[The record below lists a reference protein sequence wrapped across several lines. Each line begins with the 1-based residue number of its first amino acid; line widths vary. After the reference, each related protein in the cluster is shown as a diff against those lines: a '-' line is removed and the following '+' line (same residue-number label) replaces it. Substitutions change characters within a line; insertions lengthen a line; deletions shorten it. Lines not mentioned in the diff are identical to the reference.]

1 MKHHNQLPYLV
12 LLIRNPK
19 SDLTPGTPH
28 LIDSS
33 ACLQCTCFVCIIY
46 FSPSILS
53 HRPETALNPKNSRR
67 KLRKKGAEKEW
78 FLAQREKIMAQL
90 QDSVRCGF
98 RAWYKRCRVWG
109 FGFGVEGVQSSTSRF
124 QRRLQ
129 LQIYLA
135 CSVVYH
141 FKLLSPA
148 TAASVRVQSLGFGNT
163 GSGRR
168 LRAGGWSKQHNQKP
182 KSNK

>member
-1 MKHHNQLPYLV
+1 
-12 LLIRNPK
+12 
-19 SDLTPGTPH
+19 
-28 LIDSS
+28 
-33 ACLQCTCFVCIIY
+33 
-46 FSPSILS
+46 
-53 HRPETALNPKNSRR
+53 
-67 KLRKKGAEKEW
+67 
-78 FLAQREKIMAQL
+78 MAQL

-109 FGFGVEGVQSSTSRF
+109 FGFGLEGVQSSTSRF

-148 TAASVRVQSLGFGNT
+148 TAASFRVQSLGFGVARTHRCHRRSST
-163 GSGRR
+163 GTSVQPLSGLFAADRHMSR
-168 LRAGGWSKQHNQKP
+168 
-182 KSNK
+182 